1 MDVAQFRQMFPEF
14 GETADYASATI
25 SLWLVVAAK
34 LVDANRW
41 GNLIDT
47 GIGLFAAHNLVIQTG
62 NIRAA
67 EAGGIP
73 GSTGGMIQSKAV
85 GSVSV
90 SYDATVTAELDAGH
104 WNQTTYGR
112 QYIHLARMIGA
123 GCVQL

>member
-25 SLWLVVAAK
+25 SLWLGVAAK

-47 GIGLFAAHNLVIQTG
+47 GIGFFTAHNLVLQTA

-67 EAGGIP
+67 EAGGVP
-73 GSTGGMIQSKAV
+73 GSTGGMVASKSV
-85 GSVSV
+85 GTVSV
-90 SYDATVTAELDAGH
+90 SYDATVAAELDAGH